1 MMKRKKISLA
11 LGILMVVCAVVGM
24 SYAYWVLTY
33 SQTGMNKLTSS
44 CFSLSLTN
52 ESNAIKLENAY
63 PILDEEGKK
72 LTPYSFTITNTCDL
86 FASYTVNLEILENST
101 LDSKYIK
108 VMLNNEAIQNLNEY
122 ESTITTITGSIDS
135 KVLAQGSL
143 EVEIL

>member
-108 VMLNNEAIQNLNEY
+108 CEY
-122 ESTITTITGSIDS
+122 
-135 KVLAQGSL
+135 
-143 EVEIL
+143 